1 MCQRPP
7 PAVVLLWRIYANR
20 QKSANKADR
29 RGFARS
35 DGGIKS
41 AAWASAGV
49 VGRGAWLLSKTAI
62 PAGDAGSA
70 GQRRLMGCKGVR
82 GHIWAA
88 ASLALAGAGLG
99 IGCSRAA
106 ADTLEWALVQ
116 AYQNNPSLNAQRAA
130 LRATDENVPQALS
143 GYRPKVSV
151 TANGGYNYSNSVS
164 QFPLVTGGP
173 VSTIQYAEAFA
184 SRGVGATGTYTLFNG
199 FQNANRT
206 RQAESQVEGARETL
220 RVTEQQVLLDA
231 ATAYMNLLRDQAILD
246 LNRRNVEVLTE
257 QLKQTRDR
265 FNVGE
270 VTRTDVAQAESRLA
284 AGRSA
289 LLGAQ
294 SNFVTSQANYRRVIG
309 VDPGRLAPGTP
320 VDRLS
325 PNTLPKAVTQG
336 QAQSPSV
343 LAAMYGVD
351 VAALAVKI
359 SEGALYPNLTLTAS
373 ASEGNYPAFEVLRQT
388 QASIVGQLTVPLY
401 QGGAEYSAIRQFKE
415 TLGQQRLNLD
425 VNRDQARATVVQSW
439 GQLDAAKAQIES
451 TTAQVNAAE
460 IALNGVREEARVG
473 QRTTLDVLNAQQEL
487 VNARVALVTAQHDRV
502 VASFTLLAAVGAL
515 SMQRLG
521 LNVQIYDP
529 MVHYQQVRDA
539 WVGVRIPDGR

>member
-1 MCQRPP
+1 
-7 PAVVLLWRIYANR
+7 L
-20 QKSANKADR
+20 
-29 RGFARS
+29 
-35 DGGIKS
+35 
-41 AAWASAGV
+41 V
-49 VGRGAWLLSKTAI
+49 VGALAI
-62 PAGDAGSA
+62 AAG
-70 GQRRLMGCKGVR
+70 C
-82 GHIWAA
+82 AA
-88 ASLALAGAGLG
+88 AS
-99 IGCSRAA
+99 

-143 GYRPKVSV
+143 GYRPKLSL
-151 TANGGYNYSNSVS
+151 TSTDGYTYSNTLSDSVS
-164 QFPLVTGGP
+164 QSVFPN
-173 VSTIQYAEAFA
+173 STSYSSIAKGLGTREF
-184 SRGVGATGTYTLFNG
+184 GATATQTLFNG
-199 FQNANRT
+199 LQTANRT
-206 RQAESQVEGARETL
+206 RQAESQVMGARETL

-231 ATAYMNLLRDQAILD
+231 ATAYMNLLRDQAILE

-309 VDPGRLAPGTP
+309 VDPGHLDPGTP
-320 VDRLS
+320 VDRFS
-325 PNTLPKAVTQG
+325 PPTLPGAINFG
-336 QAQSPSV
+336 ELQSPSV

-351 VAALAVKI
+351 IAELGVKI
-359 SEGALYPNLTLTAS
+359 SEGALYPNLALQASVSKDYDAVYNVLKQTTASVLGTLTI
-373 ASEGNYPAFEVLRQT
+373 P
-388 QASIVGQLTVPLY
+388 IY
-401 QGGAEYSAIRQFKE
+401 QGGAEYSAIRQSKE
-415 TLGQQRLNLD
+415 TVGQQRLNLD

-439 GQLDAAKAQIES
+439 GQLDAAKAQIEA

-502 VASFTLLAAVGAL
+502 VASYTLLAAVGAL

-521 LNVQIYDP
+521 LNVLIYDP
-529 MVHYQQVRDA
+529 QVHYQQVRDA
-539 WVGVRIPDGR
+539 WVGVRTPDGR